1 MEMLQDNVFA
11 VSLMFCFVS
20 IIVLFLRLFR
30 VENELTTLN
39 QSLVDLRNFIDINLR
54 NLSDLANDVEKI
66 KLNDFKRRNQR
77 QFSFSNVSILK
88 TFQNLETVEETF
100 QPKEYIDLC

>member
-39 QSLVDLRNFIDINLR
+39 QSLVDLRDFIDINLR

-88 TFQNLETVEETF
+88 TFKNLETVEETF
-100 QPKEYIDLC
+100 QPKKYIDLC

>member
-39 QSLVDLRNFIDINLR
+39 QSLVDLRDFIDINLR

>member
-1 MEMLQDNVFA
+1 MEMFRDNVFA
-11 VSLMFCFVS
+11 VSLMFCFVT

-39 QSLVDLRNFIDINLR
+39 QSVVGLRNFININLR

-66 KLNDFKRRNQR
+66 KLSDFKRRNQR

-88 TFQNLETVEETF
+88 TFQNLETIEETF

>member
-20 IIVLFLRLFR
+20 IIVLFLMLFR
-30 VENELTTLN
+30 VENELTALN

-88 TFQNLETVEETF
+88 TFQNLETIEETF